1 MALDIDGLYRAAE
14 DGRRSAFETAQADS
28 QRRLRAALSQI
39 QSTYRDSVTQA
50 QTAARISALGQEEKL
65 AAAGLNSGGAYA
77 APTSGYTESSR
88 IARDNTLRS
97 NLNTLSARRLK
108 QEQEARSTSSSEIA
122 QASQSYWNGIADLR
136 TNLAQTKINQYNAD
150 RNYELSMKKYQASQ
164 AQTAYSQAMQRWQI
178 YGYVLPADAAI
189 LGVKAGTQTADKAY
203 KDAQLALSRWKALL
217 P

>member
-28 QRRLRAALSQI
+28 QRRLRATLSQI

-65 AAAGLNSGGAYA
+65 AAAGLNSSGAYA

-88 IARDNTLRS
+88 IAMDNTLRS
-97 NLNTLSARRLK
+97 NLNTLSARRLR
-108 QEQEARSTSSSEIA
+108 QEQEAHSTSSSEIA
-122 QASQSYWNGIADLR
+122 QASHWNGIADLR

-164 AQTAYSQAMQRWQI
+164 AQAAYSQAMQRWQT

>member
-1 MALDIDGLYRAAE
+1 MLF
-14 DGRRSAFETAQADS
+14 RS
-28 QRRLRAALSQI
+28 
-39 QSTYRDSVTQA
+39 
-50 QTAARISALGQEEKL
+50 
-65 AAAGLNSGGAYA
+65 

-164 AQTAYSQAMQRWQI
+164 AQTAYSQAMQRWQT

-203 KDAQLALSRWKALL
+203 KEAQLALSRWKALL

>member
-28 QRRLRAALSQI
+28 QRRLRATLSQI

-65 AAAGLNSGGAYA
+65 AAVGLNSGGAYA

-122 QASQSYWNGIADLR
+122 QASQNYWNGIADFR

-150 RNYELSMKKYQASQ
+150 RNYELSIKKYQASQ
-164 AQTAYSQAMQRWQI
+164 AQTAYSQAMQRWQT

-189 LGVKAGTQTADKAY
+189 LGVKAGTQTADKSY

>member
-28 QRRLRAALSQI
+28 QRRLRATLSQI

-108 QEQEARSTSSSEIA
+108 QEQEARSTS
-122 QASQSYWNGIADLR
+122 R
-136 TNLAQTKINQYNAD
+136 
-150 RNYELSMKKYQASQ
+150 
-164 AQTAYSQAMQRWQI
+164 
-178 YGYVLPADAAI
+178 
-189 LGVKAGTQTADKAY
+189 
-203 KDAQLALSRWKALL
+203 
-217 P
+217 

>member
-14 DGRRSAFETAQADS
+14 DSRRNAFESAQAES
-28 QRRLRAALSQI
+28 QRRLRANLSQI

-50 QTAARISALGQEEKL
+50 QTAARISAMGQEEKL

-77 APTSGYTESSR
+77 APTSGYAESSR
-88 IARDNTLRS
+88 IARDNNLRS
-97 NLNTLSARRLK
+97 NLNALSAQRLK
-108 QEQEARSTSSSEIA
+108 QEQTAHSTSSTEIA
-122 QASQSYWNGIADLR
+122 QVSQDYWNSVADLR
-136 TNLAQTKINQYNAD
+136 TNLAQAKTDQYNAD
-150 RNYELSMKKYQASQ
+150 RSYELSVKQYQASQ
-164 AQTAYSQAMQRWQI
+164 YQTAYSQAMQRWQT

-203 KDAQLALSRWKALL
+203 KEAQLALSRWKALL

>member
-1 MALDIDGLYRAAE
+1 MVLPLFRFLQAAE
-14 DGRRSAFETAQADS
+14 TATHAAHVCAHRPARR
-28 QRRLRAALSQI
+28 
-39 QSTYRDSVTQA
+39 
-50 QTAARISALGQEEKL
+50 
-65 AAAGLNSGGAYA
+65 
-77 APTSGYTESSR
+77 
-88 IARDNTLRS
+88 
-97 NLNTLSARRLK
+97 SARRLK

-164 AQTAYSQAMQRWQI
+164 AQAAYSQAMQRWQT

-203 KDAQLALSRWKALL
+203 KDAQLALSRWKALQSRSAL
-217 P
+217 RRHRHGIAR

>member
-28 QRRLRAALSQI
+28 QRRLRATLSQI

-65 AAAGLNSGGAYA
+65 AAVGLNSGSAYA

-122 QASQSYWNGIADLR
+122 TGI
-136 TNLAQTKINQYNAD
+136 T
-150 RNYELSMKKYQASQ
+150 ELLERHCRFAYQ
-164 AQTAYSQAMQRWQI
+164 
-178 YGYVLPADAAI
+178 
-189 LGVKAGTQTADKAY
+189 LGADKNQSVQCGQ
-203 KDAQLALSRWKALL
+203 KL
-217 P
+217 

>member
-28 QRRLRAALSQI
+28 QRRLRATLSQI

-65 AAAGLNSGGAYA
+65 AAVGLNSGGAYA

-136 TNLAQTKINQYNAD
+136 TNLAQTKLKQDNA
-150 RNYELSMKKYQASQ
+150 LSMKKYQASQ
-164 AQTAYSQAMQRWQI
+164 AQTAYSQAMQRWQT